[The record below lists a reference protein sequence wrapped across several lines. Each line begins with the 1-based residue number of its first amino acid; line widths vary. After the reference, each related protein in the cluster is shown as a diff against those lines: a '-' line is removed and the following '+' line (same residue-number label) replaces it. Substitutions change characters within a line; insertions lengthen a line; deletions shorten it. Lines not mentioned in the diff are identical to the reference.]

1 MNPDLAADTAAIIQP
16 GMRVRIPPFTE
27 ACGEGVAVQK
37 PVTGNCNAYSVQAR
51 GADGGSGV
59 ALVEVYEIR

>member
-1 MNPDLAADTAAIIQP
+1 VGAFALGPGSKDAAMVVLLAP
-16 GMRVRIPPFTE
+16 G
-27 ACGEGVAVQK
+27 
-37 PVTGNCNAYSVQAR
+37 AYSVQAR